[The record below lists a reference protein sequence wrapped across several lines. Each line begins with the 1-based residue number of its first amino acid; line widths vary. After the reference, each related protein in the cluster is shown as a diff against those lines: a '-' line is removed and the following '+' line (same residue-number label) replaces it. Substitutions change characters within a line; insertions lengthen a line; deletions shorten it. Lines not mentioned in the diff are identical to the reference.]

1 MVRSFPNGFLRP
13 SRPGAAVWALGL
25 ALLLGAPIPAP
36 ADDTR
41 DSRAAEQDLARV
53 RDRIREVAAA
63 FERDREAQNEAALAL
78 RTAEREVAGARGRL
92 EELRVKLASAERR
105 RDALE
110 QDRAREVAALTR
122 QRDALAGQLRA
133 AYATGRAESARLLLQ
148 VDDPVA
154 LPRLLAWY
162 GYFGRARAARI
173 GEIRAVLERLDALDT
188 ALVAQQGELR
198 ALLARRAGEVA
209 SLEQARRS
217 RDRVLAEARAQV
229 ASRDAELK
237 RLRRQEARVARL
249 VDRLQQAVVD
259 RPFVPPPGGQAFA
272 SLRRRLP
279 WPVSGM
285 LVARFGQSRAA
296 GLKWT
301 GHLIGA
307 PEGTPVRAPYAG
319 RVLYAD
325 WLQGLGN
332 LLILDHG
339 GGWITLYAHNAA
351 LRKAAGDRVESG
363 ETIAEV
369 GDTGGEGRSAL
380 YFEIRQGTGRA
391 SRPVD
396 PSSFLR

>member
-1 MVRSFPNGFLRP
+1 MHQGFFATVRAGSAAWGAGLTFALAVGFAVPPAAAADEGNGARE
-13 SRPGAAVWALGL
+13 AA
-25 ALLLGAPIPAP
+25 
-36 ADDTR
+36 
-41 DSRAAEQDLARV
+41 QDLERV

-63 FERDREAQNEAALAL
+63 FERDREAQTQAALAL
-78 RTAEREVAGARGRL
+78 RAAERDVAGARGRL
-92 EELRVKLASAERR
+92 EDLRQKLAAAERR

-110 QDRAREVAALTR
+110 ADRAREAAALDR
-122 QRDALAGQLRA
+122 QRAALAGQLRA

-148 VDDPVA
+148 VDDPIA

-188 ALVAQQGELR
+188 ALAAQQTELQ

-209 SLEQARRS
+209 TLEEARRS

-259 RPFVPPPGGQAFA
+259 RPFLPPPGGQAFA
-272 SLRRRLP
+272 SLRRKLP
-279 WPVSGM
+279 WPVSGALM
-285 LVARFGQSRAA
+285 ARFGQRRAA
-296 GLKWT
+296 GLKWA

-351 LRKAAGDRVESG
+351 LRKSAGDRVEAG

-369 GDTGGEGRSAL
+369 GDTGGEGKPAL
-380 YFEIRQGTGRA
+380 YFEIRQGVGRA
-391 SRPVD
+391 SHPVD
-396 PSSFLR
+396 PSAFLR